1 MTTNSYRHSHTKH
14 TEENNISENSSI
26 RKKIL
31 QKLSLS
37 KKNHTLSPTINGK
50 LIVILPNIFHYS
62 SRIYSLTKKI

>member
-37 KKNHTLSPTINGK
+37 KKITHSP
-50 LIVILPNIFHYS
+50 LPLMEN
-62 SRIYSLTKKI
+62 

>member
-14 TEENNISENSSI
+14 TEENKISKSSI

-37 KKNHTLSPTINGK
+37 KKITHSPLS
-50 LIVILPNIFHYS
+50 LIEN
-62 SRIYSLTKKI
+62 

>member
-14 TEENNISENSSI
+14 TEENKISENSSI

-37 KKNHTLSPTINGK
+37 KKITHSP
-50 LIVILPNIFHYS
+50 LPLMEN
-62 SRIYSLTKKI
+62 